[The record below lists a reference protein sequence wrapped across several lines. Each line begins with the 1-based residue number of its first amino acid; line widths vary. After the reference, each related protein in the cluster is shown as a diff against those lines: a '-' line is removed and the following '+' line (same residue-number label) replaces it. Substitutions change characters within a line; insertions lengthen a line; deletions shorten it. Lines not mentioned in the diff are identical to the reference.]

1 MHLTRCQIGY
11 SPPIVSSQKQY
22 VGSHPKHS
30 PHNQSQ
36 SANRQ
41 SGSTILRDL
50 RRDWGEARK
59 PLAIFSRPVGAAGT
73 IAKTISAYDMT
84 SQKAR
89 ATSACRIAI
98 ITQAKI
104 S

>member
-1 MHLTRCQIGY
+1 MSEATQNTLLITNRKALTVNLDPLVYGTFAEIG
-11 SPPIVSSQKQY
+11 
-22 VGSHPKHS
+22 
-30 PHNQSQ
+30 
-36 SANRQ
+36 
-41 SGSTILRDL
+41 
-50 RRDWGEARK
+50 GEARK